1 MMHSYSCESLDD
13 PRIDS
18 DRAPILETN
27 SLSKRYGTNQV
38 LSGISISIRPHEVLA
53 LCGPSGSGKTTLIR
67 IISGLIGFDG
77 GHLRIADSVIA
88 AEAPYPTNLFGKVGV
103 IFQEPNL
110 FPHLTAIENVTLAL
124 REVKRMPVNQAH
136 DRGMVELER
145 MKVASLATRYP
156 ASLSGGEKQRVAIA
170 RALAVDPLLLLLD
183 EPTANLD
190 PDLVDEVCDRI
201 LELAGVGMTMLLVTH
216 SVDFARQAARSFALL
231 QDGQCQLSDD
241 GALLENLRSR
251 RK

>member
-1 MMHSYSCESLDD
+1 MKHSYSGKFSSD
-13 PRIDS
+13 PRRGA
-18 DRAPILETN
+18 DRVPILAIH
-27 SLSKRYGTNQV
+27 SLSKRYGTRQI
-38 LSGISISIRPHEVLA
+38 LSEIAVSIRTHEVLA

-67 IISGLIGFDG
+67 IISGLTGFDG
-77 GHLRIADSVIA
+77 GRLEIADCVIA
-88 AEAPYPTNLFGKVGV
+88 GRAPYPGALFGKVGV

-124 REVKRMPVNQAH
+124 REFKRMPANQAH
-136 DRGMVELER
+136 DRGMLELER
-145 MKVASLATRYP
+145 MKLASLAKRYP

-201 LELAGVGMTMLLVTH
+201 LELADAGMTMLLVTH
-216 SVDFARQAARSFALL
+216 SVDFARQAAGSFALL
-231 QDGQCQLSDD
+231 QDGRCQFSKD
-241 GALLENLRSR
+241 GALLENLVTR